1 MFQIYVLLG
10 INLKAFFLFCRSF
23 LLKPK
28 DTKTQKNMGP
38 SVIIYVEYVNNSL
51 LEELLFSITK
61 HVRTNR
67 AGNVLEFMVDN
78 CLYNLTIED
87 ADTDVVKEDLGEDN
101 LMSDGPFYS
110 LTLVSTVN
118 EEANHKQIEQLL
130 DLIGNVMPV
139 CGVVK

>member
-1 MFQIYVLLG
+1 
-10 INLKAFFLFCRSF
+10 
-23 LLKPK
+23 
-28 DTKTQKNMGP
+28 MGL
-38 SVIIYVEYVNNSL
+38 SVIIYAEYVNSSL

-67 AGNVLEFMVDN
+67 AGNVLEFMIDN

-87 ADTDVVKEDLGEDN
+87 ADADIVQEDLGEDN

-118 EEANHKQIEQLL
+118 EEANHKKIEQLL
-130 DLIGNVMPV
+130 DLIGSVMPV

>member
-1 MFQIYVLLG
+1 
-10 INLKAFFLFCRSF
+10 
-23 LLKPK
+23 
-28 DTKTQKNMGP
+28 MGP
-38 SVIIYVEYVNNSL
+38 SVIIYAEYVNNSL

-67 AGNVLEFMVDN
+67 AGNVLEFMIDN

-87 ADTDVVKEDLGEDN
+87 ADTDIVKEDLGEKN
-101 LMSDGPFYS
+101 VMSDGPFYS

-118 EEANHKQIEQLL
+118 KEANHKQIEQLL

-139 CGVVK
+139 CGVVE